1 MQIAKVSDGV
11 IEQIDDHRMFFPNT
25 SFSNGPTPEFLAGN
39 GFLPVYSW
47 LPHNPDTHKLVNV
60 LPYIDR
66 DVVYTVEVQELSQEE
81 LDAKAADALTVAKA
95 QRAEAYRVESDP
107 IFFKAQRGEATM
119 DEWLAKVTEIKA
131 RY

>member
-1 MQIAKVSDGV
+1 MQIAKVSDGA

-25 SFSNGPTPEFLAGN
+25 SFSGEPSAEFLAEN
-39 GFLPVYSW
+39 SCLPASTW
-47 LPHNPDTHKLVNV
+47 LAHNPDTHKLVNV

-66 DVVYTVEVQELSQEE
+66 DVVYTVEVQALSQEE
-81 LDAKAADALTVAKA
+81 LDDKASTALASAKT
-95 QRAEAYRVESDP
+95 QRAEAYRAESDP
-107 IFFKAQRGEATM
+107 LFFKAQRGEATV